1 MPYRNFSMVVMFVVA
16 LGTVVLADP
25 PTVSIQEQATLD
37 QFVDPVFGG
46 DPITLGVL
54 VTVNVNCGG
63 EDPSEFELNVG
74 VRQGDLAAETGGVF
88 FETTG
93 GRQEVTVEVFGPFE
107 PGYASAT
114 AALSC
119 GTLFEGLE
127 LGQTIKISAP

>member
-1 MPYRNFSMVVMFVVA
+1 MRNKSCSLIIMLVVA

-25 PTVSIQEQATLD
+25 PTVSIQQQATLD
-37 QFVDPVFGG
+37 QLVDPVFGG

-74 VRQGDLAAETGGVF
+74 VRQGDVVAETGGVF
-88 FETTG
+88 FDTTG
-93 GRQEVTVEVFGPFE
+93 GSQEVTVEVFGPFE
-107 PGYASAT
+107 PGFASAT

-119 GTLFEGLE
+119 GTLLEGLQ
-127 LGQTIKISAP
+127 LGETIKISAP

>member
-1 MPYRNFSMVVMFVVA
+1 MSYRSFSLVVMLVVA

-25 PTVSIQEQATLD
+25 PTVSIQQQATLD

-46 DPITLGVL
+46 EPITWGVL

-63 EDPSEFELNVG
+63 EDPTQFELNVG
-74 VRQGDLAAETGGVF
+74 VRQGDLAAETGGTF
-88 FETTG
+88 FDTTG
-93 GRQEVTVEVFGPFE
+93 GRQEVTVEVYGPFE

-119 GTLFEGLE
+119 GGLLEGLQVGE
-127 LGQTIKISAP
+127 TIKISEP

>member
-1 MPYRNFSMVVMFVVA
+1 MLYRSFFPAVILVVA

-25 PTVSIQEQATLD
+25 PTVSIQQLATLD

-46 DPITLGVL
+46 DPVTLGVL

-63 EDPSEFELNVG
+63 EDPSQFELNVG
-74 VRQGDLAAETGGVF
+74 VRQGDLADQTGGVF
-88 FETTG
+88 FDATG
-93 GRQEVTVEVFGPFE
+93 GRQEVTVEIYGPYE

-114 AALSC
+114 ATVAC

-127 LGQTIKISAP
+127 AGQTIKISEP